1 MSDELALLDDTVQ
14 SILDR
19 HLTREARAEA
29 ATDLPAELW
38 RVLDDSGLTSLATPE
53 GGGGLP
59 ELIVLAWA
67 VGRAAAPVPLV
78 EMAGL
83 ASWLLTLGGLPLPDG
98 ITTCATAD
106 PRDALR
112 LTQHADGW
120 SASGVLHRVPW
131 GAAAQQVVALADSD
145 DGPHVVVLS
154 SRTRLDPG
162 RNHAGEPRDTLH
174 LEDVVVP
181 ASSAAPVDVTA
192 GDLRRRGALLRS
204 ASMAGAMEQVLAMTI
219 AHAAGREQFGRPL
232 SAFQAIQH
240 HLVAIAEESVCT
252 AMAVRAAAVS
262 EAGSP
267 GLSSTGLGSTGLGS
281 AGLGAAAAK
290 ATAGRAASV
299 VTARAHQVHG
309 AIGTTQEHS
318 LHWFTTRLWSW
329 QDEFGSASH
338 WAGQIGRDVLAGD
351 PASLWPRISAS
362 VGEQAVAGHGRPT
375 LAGRS

>member
-1 MSDELALLDDTVQ
+1 MSDELALLDDTAR
-14 SILDR
+14 SIFDR
-19 HLTREARAEA
+19 HCTKEARAD
-29 ATDLPAELW
+29 ATTVPAGLW
-38 RVLDDSGLTSLATPE
+38 RVLNDSGLTSLAMPE
-53 GGGGLP
+53 GGGALP
-59 ELIVLAWA
+59 ELVVLAWA

-78 EMAGL
+78 EMAGV
-83 ASWLLTLGGLPLPDG
+83 ASWLLAAGGLPLPDG

-106 PRDALR
+106 PRDQVR
-112 LTQHADGW
+112 LTRQSGGW
-120 SASGVLHRVPW
+120 SATGVLHRVPW
-131 GAAAQQVVALADSD
+131 GAAALQVVALADSD

-174 LEDVVVP
+174 LQDVVVP

-192 GDLRRRGALLRS
+192 DDLRRRGALLRS

-262 EAGSP
+262 ES
-267 GLSSTGLGSTGLGS
+267 GSTGPGS

-309 AIGTTQEHS
+309 AIGTTQEHP

-362 VGEQAVAGHGRPT
+362 VGGDAVRGHGRPT